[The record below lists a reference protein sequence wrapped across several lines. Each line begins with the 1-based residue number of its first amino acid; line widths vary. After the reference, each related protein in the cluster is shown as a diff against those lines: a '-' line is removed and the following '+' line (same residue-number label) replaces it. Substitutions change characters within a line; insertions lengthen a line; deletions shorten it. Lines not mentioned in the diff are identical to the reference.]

1 MQYPDYLANPPKPL
15 SSEDRTRY
23 QTQYSIVSQVIAIF
37 DDPKFEK
44 GTESEKA
51 ALKAKVQTLM
61 NEMQDNG
68 APPAEIVGDLPPELE
83 GMAGLGG
90 DENCSIM

>member
-1 MQYPDYLANPPKPL
+1 MQYPGYLADPPQTL
-15 SSEDRTRY
+15 SNEDRHRY
-23 QTQYSIVSQVIAIF
+23 ETQYSIVSQVIAIF
-37 DDPKFEK
+37 DDPKSEK
-44 GTESEKA
+44 GTDSEKA
-51 ALKAKVQTLM
+51 AAKARVQALM